1 VAVGLETPA
10 KPLEGARPVAPVGA
24 RPSIDRLFEP
34 VDNASLVVFRVAFG
48 LLLFWETLRYVS
60 YGWITE
66 YWIEPT
72 FFFTYQ
78 GFDWLT
84 PWPGAGMYLHF
95 MALGSLALCVASG
108 FLYRVTA
115 ALFTVGVAYVFL
127 LDKANYLNHFY
138 LIVILSFLLVLVP
151 AHRRLSLDV
160 FLRPGLRSTTAPT
173 WALWLLRT
181 QIGLVYVF
189 GGIAKLNGDWL
200 AGRPMDA
207 WLAEKSD
214 APIVGPL
221 FDEPW
226 SGVAFSYGGLAFDLL
241 VVPAL
246 LWRRTRPYA
255 FLAAVGFHLANSQLF
270 QIGVFPWFMIA
281 ATTLFLDPGW
291 PVRAI
296 GAVRRRLPSSLGG
309 AAGTASRPPKQS
321 RPVAPGRRTALR
333 RLGIAALGAFLVV
346 QVVVPFRH
354 LLYPGSVHWTEE
366 GHRFSWHMKLRD
378 KSSEELQ
385 VVARSSAGRTMVI
398 EPRSY
403 VTDDQLEEMG
413 TRPDMLQQFARHVA
427 EDLERRGLG
436 RRAVHVRA
444 DVSLNRRPPQPLVDP
459 RVDLASVP
467 RDLRHASWIVPLRR

>member
-1 VAVGLETPA
+1 VPA
-10 KPLEGARPVAPVGA
+10 GA

-34 VDNASLVVFRVAFG
+34 VDNASLVVFRMLFG

-60 YGWITE
+60 YGWIAE
-66 YWIEPT
+66 YWIDPT

-78 GFDWLT
+78 GFDWVT

-108 FLYRVTA
+108 FLYRVAA
-115 ALFTVGVAYVFL
+115 ALFTVGFAYVFL

-138 LIVILSFLLVLVP
+138 LIVILSFLLMLVP
-151 AHRRLSLDV
+151 ANRRLSLDV
-160 FLRPGLRSTTAPT
+160 FLRPGLRSTAAPMWT
-173 WALWLLRT
+173 LWLLRA

-189 GGIAKLNGDWL
+189 GGIAKLNADWL
-200 AGRPMDA
+200 AGRPMDE
-207 WLAEKSD
+207 WLVEKSD

-221 FDEPW
+221 LDQPW
-226 SGVAFSYGGLAFDLL
+226 SGIAFSYGGLGFDLL

-255 FLAAVGFHLANSQLF
+255 FVAAVGFHLANSQLF

-281 ATTLFLDPGW
+281 ATTLFLDPDW
-291 PVRAI
+291 PERAI
-296 GAVRRRLPSSLGG
+296 ATVRGRLPAGLGG
-309 AAGTASRPPKQS
+309 AAGTGSPPPRQS
-321 RPVAPGRRTALR
+321 QPLARGRRIALR
-333 RLGIAALGAFLVV
+333 RLGIAALGAFLAV
-346 QVVVPFRH
+346 QVLLPFRH

-378 KSSEELQ
+378 KSTEALQ
-385 VVARSSAGRTMVI
+385 LVARSREGRTMVI

-403 VTDDQLEEMG
+403 VTDSQLDEMG
-413 TRPDMLQQFARHVA
+413 TRPDMLQQLARHVA
-427 EDLERRGLG
+427 DDLERRGVG
-436 RRAVHVRA
+436 PAAVHVRA
-444 DVSLNRRPPQPLVDP
+444 DVSLNGRPPQPLVDP